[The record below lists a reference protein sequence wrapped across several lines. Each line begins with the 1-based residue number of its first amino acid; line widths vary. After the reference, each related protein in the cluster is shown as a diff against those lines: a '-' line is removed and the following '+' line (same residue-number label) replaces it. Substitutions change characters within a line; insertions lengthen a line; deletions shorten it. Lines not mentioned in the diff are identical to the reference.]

1 MQWSFMKTLV
11 SLIILLS
18 SLSAWSA
25 TCDLS
30 LNDARLQGI
39 NRQFDEGELRGE
51 DHLIQLTLAR
61 RDRAGL
67 VEICLGK
74 DENENLSKED
84 LEATKENI
92 QSNLSAFIEE
102 HRVQIEFEIAHDRI
116 GMATQIMMERDKE
129 KLRVANLMALI
140 DSLIKNI
147 V

>member
-1 MQWSFMKTLV
+1 MKTLV

-25 TCDLS
+25 KCDL
-30 LNDARLQGI
+30 RLSDSSIEGI

-51 DHLIQLTLAR
+51 EHLIQLTLAR

-74 DENENLSKED
+74 DEIENISKED
-84 LEATKENI
+84 LEATKDNI
-92 QSNLSAFIEE
+92 QANITAFIEE
-102 HRVQIEFEIAHDRI
+102 YRVQIEFEIAHDRI

-129 KLRVANLMALI
+129 RLRAANLLALI

-147 V
+147 S